1 MDYTQTHFV
10 TSFFDLNDGGHT
22 IKRIVQRTK
31 IQSALMM
38 DDFFSPLEGGNGMW
52 RNLFFFSFWKKLSR
66 YMERQ

>member
-10 TSFFDLNDGGHT
+10 TSFFYFNDGGHT

-38 DDFFSPLEGGNGMW
+38 DDFFFL
-52 RNLFFFSFWKKLSR
+52 L
-66 YMERQ
+66 